1 MDGNDFGT
9 SHATN
14 PFENEIETTT
24 RWDTLTENLLE
35 STIADMFSE
44 IMSDY
49 IPNSEQNA
57 EITAAAEQPGSSTAS
72 PDSTDPVDGAENAT
86 QSNTWPPLE
95 VTDYSLR
102 EWPNS
107 NNKPL
112 CEIDT
117 TEEAASQGRNVT
129 TPVAA
134 PRTPSIHRNPSG
146 SHTLTNSADRNLF
159 LIGYTQPG
167 NTSKGSNKPNENQST
182 QIEDNLLRYVF
193 RTPPSKNLR
202 RKF

>member
-1 MDGNDFGT
+1 MDGNNFGT
-9 SHATN
+9 FHATN
-14 PFENEIETTT
+14 PFGNELETTT

-35 STIADMFSE
+35 STIADTFSE
-44 IMSDY
+44 ILFDY

-57 EITAAAEQPGSSTAS
+57 EIPAAAEQSGSSPAS
-72 PDSTDPVDGAENAT
+72 PDSTNPVDGAENTT
-86 QSNTWPPLE
+86 QNNTWPPLE

-107 NNKPL
+107 NKKPL

-117 TEEAASQGRNVT
+117 TEEAASQDH
-129 TPVAA
+129 

-146 SHTLTNSADRNLF
+146 SHTLTNSADRNPF

-167 NTSKGSNKPNENQST
+167 NTSKGSNKSNENQAT
-182 QIEDNLLRYVF
+182 QIDKR
-193 RTPPSKNLR
+193 
-202 RKF
+202 